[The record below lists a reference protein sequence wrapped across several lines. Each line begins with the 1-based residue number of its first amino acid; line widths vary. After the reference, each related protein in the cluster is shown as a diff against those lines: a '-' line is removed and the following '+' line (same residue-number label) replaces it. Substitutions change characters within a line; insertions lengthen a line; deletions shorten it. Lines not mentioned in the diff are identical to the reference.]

1 MSTYIVCVLLVVGPL
16 AQIPGGD
23 DVWKVA
29 AQSGFNAV
37 LVLLLLWLGA
47 RERERNRV
55 SIDLLTKAVTDVVL
69 AMSFLPKQF
78 HDHAKEIQ
86 RGVEENE
93 K

>member
-1 MSTYIVCVLLVVGPL
+1 MASHIVCVLLVVAPL

-23 DVWKVA
+23 EIWKVA

-47 RERERNRV
+47 KERERNRI

-78 HDHAKEIQ
+78 HEHAKEIQ
-86 RGVEENE
+86 RGVEENQ